1 MPFHKTF
8 GIDLG
13 TSTVKIYSQ
22 EQDTMITEK
31 NMIAIRNQNQVL
43 AVGNEAYGMYE
54 KNPSNVSVISPMAF
68 GKIADVTH
76 TEMVLQALLEK
87 TRAED
92 KGSIHMPFHKTFGI
106 DLGTSTVK
114 IYSQEQDTMI
124 TEKNMIAIRN
134 QNQVLAVGNEA
145 YGMYEKNPSNV
156 SVISPMAFGK
166 IADVTHTEM
175 VLQALLE
182 KSSAGGKFGNTLYL
196 AVPSDLSEIEQRA
209 YYTIGNSN
217 RKNKIYMVNK
227 TIADAVAL
235 GIPITHTK
243 GSMIV
248 NIGAQSTEISVI
260 EGGKVVLSKIVE
272 LGGKQL
278 NEAIVNEVRKQY
290 NLHIGNRTAR
300 RLKFSLAYLKE
311 DIREA
316 RKVVGIDSLSGLP
329 REGIIPSDM
338 IYATILPV
346 IQRICEEIQFFLER
360 TPPQMMHNITDQ
372 GIFLAGGTTR
382 IPDMDWFISQATG
395 QRVRLSS
402 YYELCTICGLKEIIG
417 NKTLQKWVK

>member
-1 MPFHKTF
+1 MPLHKAF
-8 GIDLG
+8 GVDLG
-13 TSTVKIYSQ
+13 SSLVKIYSQ
-22 EQDTMITEK
+22 SRDTIIAEK
-31 NMIAIRNQNQVL
+31 NMIAIRNRDQVL
-43 AVGNEAYGMYE
+43 AVGNDAYEIFE
-54 KNPSNVSVISPMAF
+54 KNPSNVSVISPVLG
-68 GKIADVTH
+68 GKIADIDH
-76 TEMVLQALLEK
+76 TEMVLKALLEK
-87 TRAED
+87 
-92 KGSIHMPFHKTFGI
+92 
-106 DLGTSTVK
+106 
-114 IYSQEQDTMI
+114 
-124 TEKNMIAIRN
+124 
-134 QNQVLAVGNEA
+134 
-145 YGMYEKNPSNV
+145 
-156 SVISPMAFGK
+156 
-166 IADVTHTEM
+166 ADV
-175 VLQALLE
+175 QALLGC
-182 KSSAGGKFGNTLYL
+182 SLYL
-196 AVPSDLSEIEQRA
+196 AIPSDLSEIDKRA

-260 EGGKVVLSKIVE
+260 EGGRVVLSKIVE

-360 TPPQMMHNITDQ
+360 TPPQMLHNITDQ

-382 IPDMDWFISQATG
+382 IPDIDWFISQATW

>member
-76 TEMVLQALLEK
+76 TEMVLQ
-87 TRAED
+87 T
-92 KGSIHMPFHKTFGI
+92 
-106 DLGTSTVK
+106 
-114 IYSQEQDTMI
+114 
-124 TEKNMIAIRN
+124 
-134 QNQVLAVGNEA
+134 
-145 YGMYEKNPSNV
+145 
-156 SVISPMAFGK
+156 
-166 IADVTHTEM
+166 
-175 VLQALLE
+175 LLE

-260 EGGKVVLSKIVE
+260 EGGRMVLSKIVE

>member
-8 GIDLG
+8 GVDLG

-22 EQDTMITEK
+22 EQDTIISEK

-43 AVGNEAYGMYE
+43 AVGNDAYGMYE
-54 KNPSNVSVISPMAF
+54 KNPSNVSVISPMAY
-68 GKIADVTH
+68 GKIADITH

-87 TRAED
+87 
-92 KGSIHMPFHKTFGI
+92 
-106 DLGTSTVK
+106 LGG
-114 IYSQEQDTMI
+114 DG
-124 TEKNMIAIRN
+124 R
-134 QNQVLAVGNEA
+134 
-145 YGMYEKNPSNV
+145 
-156 SVISPMAFGK
+156 
-166 IADVTHTEM
+166 
-175 VLQALLE
+175 
-182 KSSAGGKFGNTLYL
+182 FGNDLYL

-235 GIPITHTK
+235 GIPINHTK

-248 NIGAQSTEISVI
+248 NIGAQSTEISVV
-260 EGGKVVLSKIVE
+260 EQGRVVLSKTLRI
-272 LGGKQL
+272 GGKQL

-316 RKVVGIDSLSGLP
+316 RKAVGVDCLSGLP
-329 REGIIPSDM
+329 RKGIIPSDM
-338 IYATILPV
+338 VHETIVPLV
-346 IQRICEEIQFFLER
+346 
-360 TPPQMMHNITDQ
+360 
-372 GIFLAGGTTR
+372 
-382 IPDMDWFISQATG
+382 
-395 QRVRLSS
+395 LS
-402 YYELCTICGLKEIIG
+402 LIHI
-417 NKTLQKWVK
+417 

>member
-1 MPFHKTF
+1 M
-8 GIDLG
+8 
-13 TSTVKIYSQ
+13 
-22 EQDTMITEK
+22 
-31 NMIAIRNQNQVL
+31 
-43 AVGNEAYGMYE
+43 
-54 KNPSNVSVISPMAF
+54 
-68 GKIADVTH
+68 
-76 TEMVLQALLEK
+76 
-87 TRAED
+87 
-92 KGSIHMPFHKTFGI
+92 
-106 DLGTSTVK
+106 
-114 IYSQEQDTMI
+114 
-124 TEKNMIAIRN
+124 
-134 QNQVLAVGNEA
+134 
-145 YGMYEKNPSNV
+145 
-156 SVISPMAFGK
+156 
-166 IADVTHTEM
+166 
-175 VLQALLE
+175 
-182 KSSAGGKFGNTLYL
+182 
-196 AVPSDLSEIEQRA
+196 
-209 YYTIGNSN
+209 
-217 RKNKIYMVNK
+217 
-227 TIADAVAL
+227 
-235 GIPITHTK
+235 
-243 GSMIV
+243 
-248 NIGAQSTEISVI
+248 
-260 EGGKVVLSKIVE
+260 SKIVE

-360 TPPQMMHNITDQ
+360 TPPQMLHNITDQ

-382 IPDMDWFISQATG
+382 IPDIDWFISQATW

>member
-8 GIDLG
+8 GVDLG

-22 EQDTMITEK
+22 EQDTIISEK

-43 AVGNEAYGMYE
+43 AVGNDAYGMYE
-54 KNPSNVSVISPMAF
+54 KNPSNVSVLSPMAY
-68 GKIADVTH
+68 GKIAD
-76 TEMVLQALLEK
+76 
-87 TRAED
+87 
-92 KGSIHMPFHKTFGI
+92 I
-106 DLGTSTVK
+106 
-114 IYSQEQDTMI
+114 
-124 TEKNMIAIRN
+124 
-134 QNQVLAVGNEA
+134 
-145 YGMYEKNPSNV
+145 
-156 SVISPMAFGK
+156 
-166 IADVTHTEM
+166 THTEM

-182 KSSAGGKFGNTLYL
+182 KSGGDGRFGNDLYL

-235 GIPITHTK
+235 GIPINHTK

-248 NIGAQSTEISVI
+248 NIGAQSTEISVV
-260 EGGKVVLSKIVE
+260 EQGRVVLSKTLRI
-272 LGGKQL
+272 GGKQL

-316 RKVVGIDSLSGLP
+316 RKAVGVDSLSGLP

-338 IYATILPV
+338 VHETIVPLV
-346 IQRICEEIQFFLER
+346 RMICEEIRFFLER
-360 TPPQMMHNITDQ
+360 TPPQIMQNIADQ

-382 IPDMDWFISQATG
+382 IPDIDWFISQETG
-395 QRVRLSS
+395 QKVRLSS
-402 YYELCTICGLKEIIG
+402 RYELCTVCGLKEIIG
-417 NKTLQKWVK
+417 NRTLHKWVK

>member
-22 EQDTMITEK
+22 EQDT
-31 NMIAIRNQNQVL
+31 V
-43 AVGNEAYGMYE
+43 
-54 KNPSNVSVISPMAF
+54 
-68 GKIADVTH
+68 
-76 TEMVLQALLEK
+76 
-87 TRAED
+87 
-92 KGSIHMPFHKTFGI
+92 
-106 DLGTSTVK
+106 
-114 IYSQEQDTMI
+114 I

-360 TPPQMMHNITDQ
+360 MPPQMMHNITDQ

-402 YYELCTICGLKEIIG
+402 YYELCTIYGLKEIIG